1 MTLNPD
7 RHRQLG
13 PLLQIGSRALAFS
26 GNGIVILD
34 ATTASNPII
43 FANDAFCRMTGHAI
57 EEVVGRD
64 FSFLLRN
71 HHDEDEMAAVY
82 SALANKSEANL
93 VLRKYHQDGAE
104 IWCKLLISPV
114 PDETDQVT
122 YFIGVQTDISEH
134 KRDEERLA
142 HQSTHDALTGLPN
155 RNLLKD
161 RLEQAIA
168 QTDRSE
174 DSVALLFLDLDHFK
188 LINDSLGHAAGDRML
203 LDVAERLRVCVREGD
218 TVSRHGGDEF
228 VLVLREIDQ
237 SHHVATICEKIFRT
251 IADPFFIQGHNFH
264 VTCSIGIALYPQ
276 DGTDTATLFKYA
288 DMALYQAKDHGRNH
302 FQFFSSEMNERMQ
315 ERVMLDEAL
324 RSAIANDE
332 LLLHYQPLVSL
343 STGQLVGLET
353 LVRWQH
359 PVFGMV
365 SPVRF
370 IPIAE
375 ESALIASISE
385 WVLRKAC
392 QDIRTWIDQGLTGF
406 QVAVN
411 VSPRQFRD
419 PRLADRI
426 ERVLAEYQIMPGM
439 LSLEITET
447 VLMQDTASS
456 EATLLQLKALG
467 VDLALDDFGTGY
479 SSLSYLKRFPFDRV
493 KIDRSFVKDI
503 TTDADDAAI
512 SKAIISM
519 AHSLGIRVVA
529 EGVETAAQCQFLR
542 RHRCDEMQGYYF
554 SRPLPPVEITALL
567 IEKRHLPENI
577 LIRKK
582 STRILLLVDADP
594 DILAALQ
601 QLLHQDKYLIM
612 TACNAE
618 EALALLA
625 QHDVDVLVSGLAIPD
640 MSCIELLSRTMKM
653 HPGVIRMVLSA
664 HNERQSIIDND
675 HHDLVHKIIGKPWDD
690 QQLRHHLDDAFR
702 HKEMA
707 EENQRHNLEFNK
719 EFKEENQ
726 RLNIKTKTLSQAL
739 SSAHLKLE
747 KIIAQQEQ
755 QNLRDKVQHDIL
767 SEMLEHI
774 PLPMIGLDD
783 DGVIVFVNTAAEA
796 LFAFHGPILGSDA
809 RGLLPVLR
817 NATSCPGADSTLSVS
832 IQNRQYRIIFQRMG
846 AHSLSSGSLLTL
858 VEQELN
864 V

>member
-1 MTLNPD
+1 M
-7 RHRQLG
+7 
-13 PLLQIGSRALAFS
+13 LQISNRALASS
-26 GNGIVILD
+26 GSGIVIMD
-34 ATTASNPII
+34 ATTESNPII

-64 FSFLLRN
+64 FSFLLN
-71 HHDEDEMAAVY
+71 KHHDEDEIAAVCN
-82 SALANKSEANL
+82 ALANNTEAKL
-93 VLRKYHQDGAE
+93 TMCKRHQDGAE

-114 PDETDQVT
+114 PDETDRVA
-122 YFIGVQTDISEH
+122 YFIGVQTDITEH

-161 RLEQAIA
+161 RLQQAIA
-168 QTDRSE
+168 QTDRSD

-203 LDVAERLRVCVREGD
+203 LDVAERLRACVREGD

-237 SHHVATICEKIFRT
+237 SHHVATICEKIFQT
-251 IADPFFIQGHNFH
+251 IADPFFIQGHSFH

-276 DGTDTATLFKYA
+276 DGPDTATLFKYA
-288 DMALYQAKDHGRNH
+288 DMALYQAKDQGRNH
-302 FQFFSSEMNERMQ
+302 YQFFSREMNERML
-315 ERVMLDEAL
+315 ERVTLDEAL

-343 STGQLVGLET
+343 STGRLVGLET

-359 PVFGMV
+359 PEFGMV

-375 ESALIASISE
+375 ESALIASIGE

-392 QDIRTWIDQGLTGF
+392 QDMRAWSDQGLTGF

-426 ERVLAEYQIMPGM
+426 EHVLAEYCIEPAM

-447 VLMQDTASS
+447 VLMQDTVSS
-456 EATLLQLKALG
+456 EATLRQLKALG

-493 KIDRSFVKDI
+493 KIDRSFVRDI
-503 TTDADDAAI
+503 ITDADDAAI

-529 EGVETAAQCQFLR
+529 EGVETEAQCRFLR

-554 SRPLPPVEITALL
+554 SRPLPPMEITTLL
-567 IEKRHLPENI
+567 AEKRQLPENI
-577 LIRKK
+577 LMLQK
-582 STRILLLVDADP
+582 SLRTLLLVDADP
-594 DILAALQ
+594 DTLAALR
-601 QLLHQDKYLIM
+601 QLLRQDNYRIIS
-612 TACNAE
+612 AASAE
-618 EALALLA
+618 EAFGALA
-625 QHDVDVLVSGLAIPD
+625 QHEVDVMVCGLTMPAMSG
-640 MSCIELLSRTMKM
+640 IELLRRTMKM
-653 HPGVIRMVLSA
+653 HPDVIRLILSDPVEWQCIA
-664 HNERQSIIDND
+664 AND
-675 HHDLVHKIIGKPWDD
+675 HNGLIHKILIKPWDD
-690 QQLRHHLDDAFR
+690 QQLRSHLDDAFR
-702 HKEMA
+702 HKA
-707 EENQRHNLEFNK
+707 RIDANQRNNLEFHQ

-726 RLNIKTKTLSQAL
+726 RLNIRTKVLSQELAC
-739 SSAHLKLE
+739 ANLKLE
-747 KIIAQQEQ
+747 KALDQQKQ
-755 QNLRDKVQHDIL
+755 QSMRDKIQLDIGR
-767 SEMLEHI
+767 EMLEHI
-774 PLPMIGLDD
+774 PLPMLGLDD
-783 DGVIVFVNTAAEA
+783 NSVIVFFNAAAET
-796 LFAFHGPILGSDA
+796 LFSFHPTILGRDA
-809 RGLLPVLR
+809 RELLPVL
-817 NATSCPGADSTLSVS
+817 ADPTISRSSDGTLLTR
-832 IQNRQYRIIFQRMG
+832 IGHQYYCIICQPMG
-846 AHSLSSGSLLTL
+846 THSLCRGSMITL
-858 VEQELN
+858 VKREAVL
-864 V
+864 

>member
-1 MTLNPD
+1 MTLHPD
-7 RHRQLG
+7 RHRQFD
-13 PLLQIGSRALAFS
+13 PLLRIGSRALAFS

-34 ATTASNPII
+34 ATNASNPII

-114 PDETDQVT
+114 PDETDQIT

-203 LDVAERLRVCVREGD
+203 LDVAERLRACVREGD

-228 VLVLREIDQ
+228 VLVLREINQ
-237 SHHVATICEKIFRT
+237 SHHVATICEKIFQT
-251 IADPFFIQGHNFH
+251 IADPFFIQGHSFH

-276 DGTDTATLFKYA
+276 DGPDTATLFKYA

-426 ERVLAEYQIMPGM
+426 ELVLAEYHINPGM

-456 EATLLQLKALG
+456 EATLRQLKALG

-493 KIDRSFVKDI
+493 KIDRSFVRDI

-567 IEKRHLPENI
+567 LEKRHLPENI
-577 LIRKK
+577 LIHRK

-612 TACNAE
+612 TACSAE

-664 HNERQSIIDND
+664 HNERQSVIDND
-675 HHDLVHKIIGKPWDD
+675 HNDLVHKIIVKPWDD
-690 QQLRHHLDDAFR
+690 QLLRQHLDDAFR
-702 HKEMA
+702 LKEMA
-707 EENQRHNLEFNK
+707 EEHRRHNLEFNK
-719 EFKEENQ
+719 EFKEENR
-726 RLNIKTKTLSQAL
+726 RLNIKTKALSQAL

-747 KIIAQQEQ
+747 KIISQQEQ

-783 DGVIVFVNTAAEA
+783 DGVIVFINSAAEV
-796 LFAFHGPILGSDA
+796 LFAFHGPLLGSDA
-809 RGLLPVLR
+809 HELLPALR
-817 NATSCPGADSTLSVS
+817 DATNAHDAGDALSVC
-832 IQNRQYRIIFQRMG
+832 IQNRPYRIIYQRMG
-846 AHSLSSGSLLTL
+846 MHSLSSGSLLTL
-858 VEQELN
+858 VKQEII

>member
-1 MTLNPD
+1 M
-7 RHRQLG
+7 
-13 PLLQIGSRALAFS
+13 LQISNRALACS
-26 GNGIVILD
+26 GSGIVIMD
-34 ATTASNPII
+34 ATSASNPIV
-43 FANDAFCRMTGHAI
+43 FANDAFCRMTGHAL
-57 EEVVGRD
+57 EEVLGRD
-64 FSFLLRN
+64 FSFLLSQ
-71 HHDEDEMAAVY
+71 HHDQQEIDAVC
-82 SALANKSEANL
+82 SALANNNEANL
-93 VLRKYHQDGAE
+93 VLRKCHRDGAE
-104 IWCKLLISPV
+104 MWSKLLISPV
-114 PDETDQVT
+114 PDETDRIA
-122 YFIGVQTDISEH
+122 YFIGVQTDITEH

-161 RLEQAIA
+161 RLQQAIA
-168 QTDRSE
+168 QTDRSNN
-174 DSVALLFLDLDHFK
+174 SVALLFLDLDHFK

-203 LDVAERLRVCVREGD
+203 LDMAERLRACVREGD

-237 SHHVATICEKIFRT
+237 SHHVAAICEKIFQT
-251 IADPFFIQGHNFH
+251 IAEPFFIQGHSFH

-276 DGTDTATLFKYA
+276 DGQDPATLFKYA
-288 DMALYQAKDHGRNH
+288 DMALYQAKDQGRNH
-302 FQFFSSEMNERMQ
+302 YQFFSREMNERMQ
-315 ERVMLDEAL
+315 ERVTLDEAL

-359 PVFGMV
+359 PEFGMV

-375 ESALIASISE
+375 ESALIASIGE

-392 QDIRTWIDQGLTGF
+392 QDMRAWIDIGLTGF

-426 ERVLAEYQIMPGM
+426 EQVLAEYLIEPGM

-456 EATLLQLKALG
+456 EATLQQLKGLG

-493 KIDRSFVKDI
+493 KIDRSFVRDI
-503 TTDADDAAI
+503 ITDADDAAI

-529 EGVETAAQCQFLR
+529 EGVETEAQCQFLR
-542 RHRCDEMQGYYF
+542 RHRCDEMQGYYY
-554 SRPLPPVEITALL
+554 SRPLPPKEITRLL
-567 IEKRHLPENI
+567 AEKRQLPDNI
-577 LIRKK
+577 MMLQK
-582 STRILLLVDADP
+582 SLRTLLLVDADA
-594 DILAALQ
+594 DILSALR
-601 QLLHQDKYLIM
+601 QLLRQDNYRII
-612 TACNAE
+612 TAGSAE

-625 QHDVDVLVSGLAIPD
+625 QHEVDVMVCGLTMPAMSG
-640 MSCIELLSRTMKM
+640 IELLRRAMKM
-653 HPGVIRMVLSA
+653 YPEVIRLILSDPA
-664 HNERQSIIDND
+664 EWQGVADGDNEGLI
-675 HHDLVHKIIGKPWDD
+675 HKILIKPWDD
-690 QQLRHHLDDAFR
+690 QQLRSHLDDAFR
-702 HKEMA
+702 HKA
-707 EENQRHNLEFNK
+707 LADANQRHNLEFHK

-739 SSAHLKLE
+739 ASANLKLE
-747 KIIAQQEQ
+747 KVLVRQQQ
-755 QNLRDKVQHDIL
+755 QGMRDKAQLDIMR
-767 SEMLEHI
+767 EMLEYL

-783 DGVIVFVNTAAEA
+783 DCVIVFLNAAAEA
-796 LFAFHGPILGSDA
+796 LFSSQGLALGCDA
-809 RGLLPVLR
+809 RELIPALRDAANGIGL
-817 NATSCPGADSTLSVS
+817 DSTQPVRISH
-832 IQNRQYRIIFQRMG
+832 QNYRVICQRMG
-846 AHSLSSGSLLTL
+846 MHSLSRGCLLIL
-858 VEQELN
+858 MHQEAN
-864 V
+864 P

>member
-43 FANDAFCRMTGHAI
+43 FANDAFCRMTGHPI

-426 ERVLAEYQIMPGM
+426 ERVLAEYHINPGM

-493 KIDRSFVKDI
+493 KIDRSFVRDI

-817 NATSCPGADSTLSVS
+817 NATSCHGADSTLSVS

>member
-426 ERVLAEYQIMPGM
+426 ERVLAEYHINPGM

-739 SSAHLKLE
+739 SSVHLKLE

-817 NATSCPGADSTLSVS
+817 DATSCHGADSALSVS

-858 VEQELN
+858 VKQEII

>member
-7 RHRQLG
+7 RYRQLG

-426 ERVLAEYQIMPGM
+426 ERVLAEYHINPGM

-567 IEKRHLPENI
+567 IEKKHLPENI

-817 NATSCPGADSTLSVS
+817 NATSCHGADSTLSVS